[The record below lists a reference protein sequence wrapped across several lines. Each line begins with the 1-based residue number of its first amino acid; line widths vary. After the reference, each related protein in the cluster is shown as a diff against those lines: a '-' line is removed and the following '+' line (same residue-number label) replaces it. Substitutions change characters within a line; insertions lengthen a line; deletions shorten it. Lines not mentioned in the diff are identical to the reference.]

1 MEILLLVA
9 VNELGIVQP
18 HGSENLL
25 GVAFA
30 AGGNLRLAVP
40 SRPGRVQGGRLPEG
54 GLVGKN
60 DHRSFALG
68 VFFSLGYV

>member
-40 SRPGRVQGGRLPEG
+40 SRPGRVQGGRLP
-54 GLVGKN
+54 K
-60 DHRSFALG
+60 
-68 VFFSLGYV
+68 